1 MVHPDTAGGR
11 CAGVRV
17 GLVLQQLPEGGAVC
31 TREAKAPRAWRQP
44 TEALGTQCPCST
56 TKVLPSRRDR
66 GKRSQGPEVPGTRNG
81 EAQETQNEIP
91 SQTQFCPRG
100 GALHS
105 TCTDSR
111 KGQRRNPALVTKDQ
125 NPGVERWRGEDNLK
139 GRIT

>member
-91 SQTQFCPRG
+91 SQTQFCPEGRGSSQHMHRQQKGPAKEPSTCDQRPKPRG
-100 GALHS
+100 GEVE
-105 TCTDSR
+105 
-111 KGQRRNPALVTKDQ
+111 GRRQ
-125 NPGVERWRGEDNLK
+125 S
-139 GRIT
+139 